1 MPIYIRYYPEKS
13 VAGHIGGYV
22 GSRGKLPT
30 GPINH
35 MDPLF
40 EQVEGRA
47 GLEKEFNK
55 ALTGTPGV
63 WRLMFDEDGNKILD
77 ELQIR
82 PKPGGA
88 VVTTLNLKWQ
98 RDAERILS
106 RGKRRGA
113 MVVLDC
119 VTGEILVM
127 ASTPSYDPNLFIPNI
142 SPKGLRC
149 PAQ

>member
-113 MVVLDC
+113 HGGAGLRDGGN
-119 VTGEILVM
+119 TGDGLHAFLRPEPVY
-127 ASTPSYDPNLFIPNI
+127 PEHF
-142 SPKGLRC
+142 PKGLRC